1 MIMIDCHVNATMIDD
16 TFMELYNDVG
26 YDDDNNDYGDNK
38 DQNDDDDDGDIN
50 YNDDCND
57 DVQGVPKKV
66 ELQDM

>member
-16 TFMELYNDVG
+16 TFMELNNDVG

-50 YNDDCND
+50 
-57 DVQGVPKKV
+57 
-66 ELQDM
+66 